1 MPTVDCGF
9 GSPDS
14 LYLYGP
20 TLLIEIGLD
29 EDFHPESGGSP
40 RLESGRV
47 PALVDTGALESCID
61 SALAAQLNLPVVNRG
76 VVAGVG
82 GPSTV
87 NLHLAQIHVPDL
99 NWFIYGRFS
108 GVHLSAG
115 GQPHVALIGRDLLR
129 DCAMT
134 YDGRSGVMTLERRN
148 TG

>member
-76 VVAGVG
+76 MVAGAG

-87 NLHLAQIHVPDL
+87 NIHLAQIHVPDL
-99 NWFIYGRFS
+99 NWFIYGSFQEYIFPQEDNLTLPS
-108 GVHLSAG
+108 SAE
-115 GQPHVALIGRDLLR
+115 
-129 DCAMT
+129 T
-134 YDGRSGVMTLERRN
+134 YCGTAP
-148 TG
+148 

>member
-1 MPTVDCGF
+1 MPTAECGF

-47 PALVDTGALESCID
+47 PALVDTGALESFVD
-61 SALAAQLNLPVVNRG
+61 SALAIQLNLPVVNVG
-76 VVAGVG
+76 TISGAG
-82 GPSTV
+82 GPSAV
-87 NLHLAQIHVPDL
+87 NIHLAQIHVPDL
-99 NWFIYGRFS
+99 DWLVYGRFS

-129 DCAMT
+129 DCAMS
-134 YDGRSGVMTLERRN
+134 YDGRTGVVTLERPN
-148 TG
+148 AG